1 MALYCV
7 ACAAQQPEDNPPLTK
22 GAMCVRCKTCNT
34 FTTLAPPGQVRPWDL
49 DITPADQRFLRG
61 LKISPK

>member
-7 ACAAQQPEDNPPLTK
+7 ACGKQQPDDDPPLTK
-22 GAMCVRCKTCNT
+22 GAMCVGCKTSNT
-34 FTTLAPPGQVRPWDL
+34 FTTLAPPGLVRAWDL
-49 DITPADQRFLRG
+49 DITPSDQRYLHS